1 MTSGSFKP
9 CGWADGKVN
18 TTSDNDEIWVS
29 LMSQF
34 KKRDVERKGGKK
46 QENLSKKLIE
56 ENLDDLRNI
65 SETEE

>member
-1 MTSGSFKP
+1 
-9 CGWADGKVN
+9 
-18 TTSDNDEIWVS
+18 
-29 LMSQF
+29 MSQF
-34 KKRDVERKGGKK
+34 KKRDVERKGAKK

>member
-1 MTSGSFKP
+1 
-9 CGWADGKVN
+9 
-18 TTSDNDEIWVS
+18 
-29 LMSQF
+29 MSQF

-46 QENLSKKLIE
+46 QENLTKKLIE

>member
-1 MTSGSFKP
+1 M
-9 CGWADGKVN
+9 
-18 TTSDNDEIWVS
+18 VS

-56 ENLDDLRNI
+56 ENLDDMRNI
-65 SETEE
+65 SGNEK